1 MPTFEGRTVQQSIEK
16 GLKALKLSRE
26 EVTVVVLDEG
36 KKGGFLGFGRKPAV
50 VQVDATPKPV
60 SLEKPKDQKP
70 QPIADTPRNAGE
82 DAVAQADK
90 ADPETKQKTP
100 KATAKPAPKA
110 KKASGAKQ
118 GQQQRP
124 SRKADNKKV
133 LKDLEAYITS
143 ICATLETPV
152 QVKVAHARNEVV
164 YQLDTNKEGLV
175 IGKHGRT
182 INSLQYLAQTY
193 FNHFGRGKLRIVL
206 NVGNYRQRREDTLKH
221 LADRAAREVI
231 ATGKPYLLDDMP
243 SFERKVI
250 HQQLANNNHVDTTSE
265 GKEPHRYVII
275 SPSSVTKF

>member
-100 KATAKPAPKA
+100 KLRLNRRLRLKKLLEPSKA
-110 KKASGAKQ
+110 NSSGQVA
-118 GQQQRP
+118 RP
-124 SRKADNKKV
+124 
-133 LKDLEAYITS
+133 
-143 ICATLETPV
+143 
-152 QVKVAHARNEVV
+152 
-164 YQLDTNKEGLV
+164 
-175 IGKHGRT
+175 
-182 INSLQYLAQTY
+182 
-193 FNHFGRGKLRIVL
+193 
-206 NVGNYRQRREDTLKH
+206 
-221 LADRAAREVI
+221 
-231 ATGKPYLLDDMP
+231 
-243 SFERKVI
+243 
-250 HQQLANNNHVDTTSE
+250 
-265 GKEPHRYVII
+265 II
-275 SPSSVTKF
+275 KRS